1 MLKAAIDRILNLAEP
16 NLVNLGDETYTD
28 KDLHRIP
35 FELTARPLQVHT
47 LTAILDY
54 ITSGCDE
61 QEDDIN
67 RKFVIHVENQK
78 TVRLYHELNSDKV
91 RECLLEAC
99 VEPSCFPFGRWLNVE
114 DFIIQMQ
121 SHFVDSWAVDSLIQ
135 LVSNIVDE
143 NSVTTTD
150 DGKTQQV
157 TARSGIALV
166 KKEDVP
172 NPIDLAPYR
181 TFNEIEQ
188 PESSFVFRI
197 RKGDKGIEAALF
209 TADGNAWINDAI
221 IGIRDWFAQ
230 EIPVELRDEVII
242 LA

>member
-1 MLKAAIDRILNLAEP
+1 MLKAMIDRILDLAEP
-16 NLVNLGDETYTD
+16 HVINIGCEAYTD
-28 KDLHRIP
+28 KKLNHIP
-35 FELTARPLQVHT
+35 YELTASPLQVHT

-54 ITSGCDE
+54 IISGCDE

-78 TVRLYHELNSDKV
+78 IVRLYHELNSDKV
-91 RECLLEAC
+91 RECLLEAGI
-99 VEPSCFPFGRWLNVE
+99 EPSRFPFGHWLNVE

-121 SHFVDSWAVDSLIQ
+121 SHFVNNWAVDALIK

-143 NSVTTTD
+143 SSVTTTD

-166 KKEDVP
+166 KKEEVP

-181 TFNEIEQ
+181 TFSEIEQ

-230 EIPVELRDEVII
+230 EIPPELRDDVII